1 MVAVVLVVI
10 VSGGWE
16 EVVLAPQLSAF
27 QLPGRCM
34 APPCTALVSTNV
46 YHPITP
52 AHRHHLLRQKIK
64 IHPITQRSLKQ
75 RLVIFRRELCVR
87 ENKTS
92 KSLFD
97 PKKWSVGGM
106 FVFVDQ
112 FQRHLLLAQDCEGG
126 HAWKDADAIG
136 QRRRTEVGL

>member
-1 MVAVVLVVI
+1 MVVVVVI
-10 VSGGWE
+10 VSGSGGGWE

-64 IHPITQRSLKQ
+64 IHPITQPSLKQ
-75 RLVIFRRELCVR
+75 CLVIFGRELCVR

-97 PKKWSVGGM
+97 PKKWSVGGCLYLWTSFKGICFFPKIVRVAM
-106 FVFVDQ
+106 LGKMQ
-112 FQRHLLLAQDCEGG
+112 MR
-126 HAWKDADAIG
+126 
-136 QRRRTEVGL
+136 